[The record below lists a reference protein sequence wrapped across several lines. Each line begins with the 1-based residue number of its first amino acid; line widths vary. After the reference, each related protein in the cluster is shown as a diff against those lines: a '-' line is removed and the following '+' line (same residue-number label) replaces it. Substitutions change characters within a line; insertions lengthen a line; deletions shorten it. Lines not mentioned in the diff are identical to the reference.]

1 MISYPIIPEKI
12 VVHLGAPDS
21 DAENVIESFSDYI
34 KNVASSEIYPTWPKE
49 AIKANVLA
57 QISVALNR
65 VYTEYYRSRGRDF
78 DITSSPAYDQ
88 TYVYQRNVYD
98 TVSEIVDEVFNSY
111 IKRQNYVEPLFATF
125 CDGVEVKCSGLEQ
138 WGSVELA
145 NQGLSAF
152 EILKRYYGND
162 IELVENVPVENISE
176 SAPLVPLGEGDV
188 GFEIE
193 LLQRKLN
200 RISLNYPGI
209 PKIYPVD
216 GFFDASTTDA
226 VKKFQEVF
234 DLTQDGIV
242 GRNTWYRIQLVY
254 NAVKNLSTVNSEGL
268 KIDELQT
275 QYTQDFSEG
284 DASGGVITLQYYL
297 NYVSLFVPTVIPPQI
312 DGVFGPGTRSSVIS
326 FQKTYGL
333 EETGVVDRRVWET
346 LQNTYYNYLS
356 SVAFEFRDGE
366 ALPFPGRVL
375 RPGLSGADV
384 AALQRY
390 LNYISENAYP
400 GIAKNNPDG
409 VFGPTTAAAVREFK
423 RIFNLG
429 GDPERV
435 SVETWDKITNL
446 YEDLYRGNNVRE
458 GQYPGRVI
466 S

>member
-1 MISYPIIPEKI
+1 MISYPTIPEKI
-12 VVHLGAPDS
+12 VVHLGAPDT
-21 DAENVIESFSDYI
+21 DAENVVESFPDYI
-34 KNVASSEIYPTWPKE
+34 KNVASSEIYPTWPIE
-49 AIKANVLA
+49 AIKANVVA

-65 VYTEYYRSRGRDF
+65 VYTEFYRSRGKNF

-88 TYVYQRNVYD
+88 TYVYQRNIYD
-98 TVSEIVDEVFNSY
+98 TVSEIVDANFNSY
-111 IKRQNYVEPLFATF
+111 IKRQNFVEPLFATF
-125 CDGVEVKCSGLEQ
+125 CDGVEVQCSGLEQ

-152 EILKRYYGND
+152 EILQRYYGND
-162 IELVENVPVENISE
+162 IELVENVPVENIPE
-176 SAPLVPLGEGDV
+176 SAPQVDLAEGDT

-200 RISLNYPGI
+200 RISVNYPGI

-226 VKKFQEVF
+226 VRKFQEVF
-234 DLTQDGIV
+234 NLTPDGII

-268 KIDELQT
+268 RIDELQT
-275 QYTQDFSEG
+275 QYSTDFSEG

-297 NYVSLFVPTVIPPQI
+297 NYISLFVPTVIPPSI
-312 DGVFGPGTRSSVIS
+312 DGIFGSGTRESVIS

-333 EETGVVDRRVWET
+333 PETGVVDRRVWET

-356 SVAFEFRDGE
+356 AVAFEFRAGE
-366 ALPFPGRVL
+366 VLPFPGRIL

-400 GIAKNNPDG
+400 SIAINNPDG

-423 RIFNLG
+423 RIFSLG

-435 SVETWDKITNL
+435 SVETWDRITSL

-458 GQYPGRVI
+458 GQYPGAVI

>member
-1 MISYPIIPEKI
+1 MK
-12 VVHLGAPDS
+12 
-21 DAENVIESFSDYI
+21 
-34 KNVASSEIYPTWPKE
+34 
-49 AIKANVLA
+49 
-57 QISVALNR
+57 
-65 VYTEYYRSRGRDF
+65 
-78 DITSSPAYDQ
+78 
-88 TYVYQRNVYD
+88 
-98 TVSEIVDEVFNSY
+98 
-111 IKRQNYVEPLFATF
+111 
-125 CDGVEVKCSGLEQ
+125 
-138 WGSVELA
+138 
-145 NQGLSAF
+145 
-152 EILKRYYGND
+152 YYGND
-162 IELVENVPVENISE
+162 IELVQNVPVENIPE
-176 SAPLVPLGEGDV
+176 SAPTVPLGEGDA

-216 GFFDASTTDA
+216 GFFDTSTTDA
-226 VKKFQEVF
+226 VRKFQEVF
-234 DLTQDGIV
+234 NLTPDGII

-268 KIDELQT
+268 KVDELET
-275 QYTQDFSEG
+275 QYTRDLSEG

-297 NYVSLFVPTVIPPQI
+297 NYVSLFIPSVIAPSI
-312 DGVFGPGTRSSVIS
+312 DGIFGSGTRDSVIS
-326 FQKTYGL
+326 FQRTYGL
-333 EETGVVDRRVWET
+333 PETGVVDRMVWET

-356 SVAFEFRDGE
+356 SVAFEFREGE
-366 ALPFPGRVL
+366 VLPFPGRVL

-400 GIAKNNPDG
+400 SIAINNPDG

-435 SVETWDKITNL
+435 SVETWDRITSL

-458 GQYPGRVI
+458 GQYPGAVI